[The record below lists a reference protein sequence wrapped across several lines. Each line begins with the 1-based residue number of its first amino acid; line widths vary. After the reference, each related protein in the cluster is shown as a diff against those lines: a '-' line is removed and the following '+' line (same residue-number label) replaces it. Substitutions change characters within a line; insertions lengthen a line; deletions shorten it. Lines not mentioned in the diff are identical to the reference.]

1 MMNIIDMGLS
11 HVMPWGIQEL
21 LLSRTIK
28 MNVGRKERVRVY
40 EAIENFLGQ
49 DLSVN
54 LPAVVCNS
62 VLMSVL
68 NDKVSLQAL
77 SALSSMAFVVS
88 DAILCCM
95 QSSGWESHPLY
106 DEIMTGLISINK
118 KMLEGK
124 KVFQRQYS
132 KTKNFQRRKGGR
144 SRRRTIKKKK
154 NSHKHSKK
162 KLMKITTDKEEFSIM
177 VCGDGDSCEACDFLL
192 KKIGDRDTIT
202 MDTLSELLGNI
213 TNIVM

>member
-1 MMNIIDMGLS
+1 MGLS

-40 EAIENFLGQ
+40 EAIKNFLGE

-54 LPAVVCNS
+54 LPAVMCHS
-62 VLMSVL
+62 VLISVL

-77 SALSSMAFVVS
+77 SALSSMAFVLS

-106 DEIMTGLISINK
+106 DEIMSGLIEINK
-118 KMLEGK
+118 KMMQGK
-124 KVFQRQYS
+124 KIFQRQYDR
-132 KTKNFQRRKGGR
+132 KTTNFQQRKGRGR
-144 SRRRTIKKKK
+144 SRRRRTIKKKK

-162 KLMKITTDKEEFSIM
+162 KFMTITTDKEEFSIS
-177 VCGDGDSCEACDFLL
+177 VCGDGDSCEACNFLL
-192 KKIGDRDTIT
+192 KKIGDRDVIT

-213 TNIVM
+213 TNIAMQL